1 MHEVIADVA
10 TDAVYRAP
18 AWISISATAVGAIE
32 GSLMALDEPDA
43 DLVGMAVLA
52 ACLGFG
58 GGIVR
63 DILCGSLPPAA
74 LRDPAYLVTVI
85 LCAGGVWLAHH
96 WIRRLGTVLY
106 ALDAL
111 VLGLFGVVGA
121 QQALLVG
128 LPTVSA
134 VLLGAIVSVS
144 GGILADI
151 LSQRRPAILQAGP
164 PYATASLV
172 GVIWYVLAVRWLGV
186 DANLAAAVAVAL
198 VLALR
203 IVADRLG
210 VTTPRAD
217 LIEGTHFRR
226 LRFAVSD
233 RVAIRRHRAPAPG
246 AAPDDLPAPPER
258 PGDDPAAGPTA

>member
-1 MHEVIADVA
+1 MLELVA
-10 TDAVYRAP
+10 SGTTDTVYDAP
-18 AWISISATAVGAIE
+18 VWISIAATAVGAVE

-43 DLVGMAVLA
+43 DIVGMAVLA

-63 DILCGSLPPAA
+63 DVLCGELPPAA

-85 LCAGGVWLAHH
+85 LCTLGVWLAHH
-96 WIRRLGTVLY
+96 LIRRLGSVLY
-106 ALDAL
+106 VLDAL

-134 VLLGAIVSVS
+134 ILLGAIVSVS
-144 GGILADI
+144 GGILADL
-151 LSQRRPAILQAGP
+151 LSQRRPAIVQAGP

-172 GVIWYVLAVRWLGV
+172 GVIWYVLAVRELGV
-186 DANLAAAVAVAL
+186 DANVAAAVAVGL
-198 VLALR
+198 VLGLR
-203 IVADRLG
+203 VVADRLG

-217 LIEGTHFRR
+217 AVTGDHFARIR
-226 LRFAVSD
+226 SVLAD
-233 RVAIRRHRAPAPG
+233 RVSIRRHHEPD
-246 AAPDDLPAPPER
+246 AADEDR
-258 PGDDPAAGPTA
+258 